1 MKKTTHISRTHTELT
16 EPLKLIQ
23 KLMQDIKAPLRN
35 QIQRIPLLLLRPL
48 LGSLAQ
54 DQIEQLPVRMPP
66 LDPIPDRRTFHRLQM
81 TEGQLVIESKEQFIT
96 RTFGGDGIGSR
107 PGGSGEVLGRDVAE
121 GKGVERVLFGGDEG
135 AAGDV
140 VEVKDAGKGMV
151 TILLVE

>member
-1 MKKTTHISRTHTELT
+1 
-16 EPLKLIQ
+16 
-23 KLMQDIKAPLRN
+23 
-35 QIQRIPLLLLRPL
+35 
-48 LGSLAQ
+48 
-54 DQIEQLPVRMPP
+54 
-66 LDPIPDRRTFHRLQM
+66 M

-107 PGGSGEVLGRDVAE
+107 PGGSGEVLGCDVAE